1 MKKQRFTNGN
11 KKVLKRQY
19 IKPEEVDI
27 VVENSTLWE
36 RGTGINSLIPKNRSC
51 TASGKNSLA
60 KGYKAYC
67 TQNYAEAFA
76 SGSRLPNIFK
86 AQKNQIV
93 LTGSGDEGSNFFVL
107 DEDGRGI
114 SVSGKTYITGRAIV
128 QVAAPSTKNMISI
141 FIDFSISCAGGIT
154 INHYTRTTEYDGF
167 AGHVTASIE
176 KPSTDTFSVR
186 IETGEKILFN
196 AMAFV
201 EWIEMRES

>member
-1 MKKQRFTNGN
+1 MKKQRFTNGAR
-11 KKVLKRQY
+11 KVLKRQY
-19 IKPEEVDI
+19 TKPEEVEV

-36 RGTGINSLIPKNRSC
+36 RGTGLNSLVPKNRSC

-76 SGSRLPNIFK
+76 SGNKLPGIIK
-86 AQKNQIV
+86 AQKNQII

-114 SVSGKTYITGRAIV
+114 SVNGITYITGRAIV
-128 QVAAPSTKNMISI
+128 QATAPSTRNMISI

-154 INHYTRTTEYDGF
+154 INHYTRTAEYDGF

-176 KPSTDTFSVR
+176 KPSADTFSVR
-186 IETGEKILFN
+186 IENRDKILVN